1 MAKHSI
7 GHLVKMLNQIAQS
20 VPAATPEAK
29 AKAAAAHIDRFWT
42 PSMKQDVRD
51 QVAGAEESLTPL
63 AMEALKH
70 LDGSQ

>member
-7 GHLVKMLNQIAQS
+7 EHLVKMLNQIAQS

-42 PSMKQDVRD
+42 PSMKQHVRD
-51 QVAGAEESLTPL
+51 QMARADESLTPV
-63 AMEALKH
+63 AIEALKH
-70 LDGSQ
+70 LDNSQ